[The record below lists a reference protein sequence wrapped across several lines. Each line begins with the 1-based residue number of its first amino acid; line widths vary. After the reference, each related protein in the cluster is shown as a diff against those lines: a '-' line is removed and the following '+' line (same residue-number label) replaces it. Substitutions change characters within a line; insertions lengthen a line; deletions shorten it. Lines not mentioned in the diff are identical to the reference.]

1 MRIILQRAASGL
13 VTVEGREVGSIGRG
27 IVALVGIKRDD
38 TMEDATKLARK
49 LTGVRLWP
57 SEDGKKQWAR
67 SVVACNYDLL
77 LVSQFTL
84 YAVMKGNKP
93 DFQYEECVCVRGR
106 GREREI
112 ACLRRPRL
120 HSRPHTPRPPEHPTS
135 HLPHPPASPAVP
147 WAATMRARSSTN
159 L

>member
-1 MRIILQRAASGL
+1 MRIILQRAVSGL

-49 LTGVRLWP
+49 LTGVKLWP

-67 SVVACNYDLL
+67 AVVACNYDLL

-93 DFQYEECVCVRGR
+93 DFQ
-106 GREREI
+106 
-112 ACLRRPRL
+112 
-120 HSRPHTPRPPEHPTS
+120 
-135 HLPHPPASPAVP
+135 
-147 WAATMRARSSTN
+147 
-159 L
+159 